1 MRLYADTLFYLV
13 GCSFAS
19 LLVFLFFFCWL
30 AGWLAD
36 WLVRLFAFFVGV
48 GGIWEAHNEYTNPHR
63 AKVGKRRGTSRLQ
76 AKGIFPGANVVR
88 GPDWKW
94 ENQDGGEGKEGVVID
109 IRNWKHVPSSCVLV
123 SWNYAKKG
131 MYRVGFEGKVGLFI
145 FLFFF
150 TYACACVPHLG
161 TNFI

>member
-1 MRLYADTLFYLV
+1 MKYNNINYAFIRGYFILF
-13 GCSFAS
+13 GW
-19 LLVFLFFFCWL
+19 LLFCWFVAFWL
-30 AGWLAD
+30 AGWLACT
-36 WLVRLFAFFVGV
+36 FFVGG
-48 GGIWEAHNEYTNPHR
+48 GGIWEAYNEYTTDPHR

-76 AKGIFPGANVVR
+76 AKGIFPGAKVVR

-131 MYRVGFEGKVGLFI
+131 MYRVGFEGKVSLLI
-145 FLFFF
+145 NFF
-150 TYACACVPHLG
+150 TYACTFIVPHLD